1 MPAAALAAAVAGNRE
16 GSMRYL
22 IAMIA
27 AMGVALLATLFVSS
41 PVASW
46 VVARFTFD
54 SPDTVAD
61 LHSFVFMAVNAL
73 GLLVGWGLCWGVGG
87 RLVEGAHRPGPGG
100 GGRAA
105 GAVGWG
111 IGGRLVKE
119 THVE

>member
-1 MPAAALAAAVAGNRE
+1 
-16 GSMRYL
+16 MRYL

-46 VVARFTFD
+46 VVSRFTFD

-61 LHSFVFMAVNAL
+61 LHSFVFMAMNAL
-73 GLLVGWGLCWGVGG
+73 GLLVGWSI
-87 RLVEGAHRPGPGG
+87 
-100 GGRAA
+100 
-105 GAVGWG
+105 GWAL
-111 IGGRLVKE
+111 GGRLVKE

>member
-61 LHSFVFMAVNAL
+61 LHSFVFMAVKAP
-73 GLLVGWGLCWGVGG
+73 GPLVGGG
-87 RLVEGAHRPGPGG
+87 I
-100 GGRAA
+100 
-105 GAVGWG
+105 GWG
-111 IGGRLVKE
+111 SGGRLVKE